1 MRRTN
6 YLLAAL
12 ASCLLAGCLE
22 VEQHPVWR
30 NGEYNGKKDNLHQQ
44 AYFHNDKLAWN
55 AAIAN
60 RNHQQNE
67 YRRTNP

>member
-1 MRRTN
+1 MTRTN
-6 YLLAAL
+6 FFAL
-12 ASCLLAGCLE
+12 AVTAFLLTGCLE

-30 NGEYNGKKDNLHQQ
+30 NGEYNGKKDNLHQT

-60 RNHQQNE
+60 RNHKQNE